1 MDSQPEFSRMLEV
14 ETLGEVA
21 KRIRLEAAEEER
33 ARLARR
39 FDLVSVES
47 LTGDLIVE
55 RIKGSD
61 LVRVRGRVAAQI
73 TQSCAV
79 SGVPIAATV
88 EETVDE
94 RFAATVEI
102 ENDVEIT
109 LDGEDPPEPFLDG
122 EIDLGEVAAQYLGVG
137 IDPYLKAPGAEI
149 PQQYQ
154 PEEDDV
160 SEVRKNP
167 FEILSTLKPTEE

>member
-1 MDSQPEFSRMLEV
+1 MDQQPEFSHLLKV

-21 KRIRLEAAEEER
+21 KRVRLDAAAKER
-33 ARLARR
+33 VALATR
-39 FDLVSVES
+39 FELVSVES

-55 RIKGSD
+55 RIKGGD
-61 LVRVRGRVAAQI
+61 LVRVRGRTAAEF

-79 SGVPIAATV
+79 TGVPIASKI
-88 EETVDE
+88 EEIVDE
-94 RFAATVEI
+94 RFTPTVET

-109 LDGEDPPEPFLDG
+109 LDAEDPPEPFING
-122 EIDLGEVAAQYLGVG
+122 EIDLGEVIAQYLGVA

-154 PEEDDV
+154 PEED
-160 SEVRKNP
+160 EIPATRKNP
-167 FEILSTLKPTEE
+167 FEVLTTLKPAGE